1 MKRQAL
7 PPFDRRV
14 SLLGAQVEENDAGE
28 TVATGWNEIAQARAN
43 YAPVSDGERLR
54 AAAVEQ
60 KAEARFV
67 VRWSKA
73 LAVITGENRLRFDG
87 TDWRITEIKE
97 IGRRRGLEISAWR
110 LKKAGG

>member
-7 PPFDRRV
+7 PPLDRRV
-14 SLLGAQVEENDAGE
+14 SLLGTQYEENEAGE
-28 TVATGWNEIAQARAN
+28 NVATGWDEIAKARAN

-60 KAEARFV
+60 KVEARFV
-67 VRWSKA
+67 MRWSKA

-87 TDWRITEIKE
+87 ADWHITGIKE
-97 IGRRRGLEISAWR
+97 IGRRRMLEISAWR
-110 LKKAGG
+110 VKKAGG